1 MARTAFITHEDCVK
15 HEMTPGHPEQP
26 ARIGAVLNE
35 FVTQGLFQMLQRFEA
50 VEATRQHLLLAHP
63 ESHVNH
69 VYESAPAASDGTDQS
84 LVPLDPDTA
93 LNQYSLRAALLAAGA
108 GVQAVDLVM
117 GSEFDNA
124 FCCVR
129 PPGHHAEKT
138 QAMGFCF
145 FGSIAIAALHALEQ
159 PGINRVAIIDFDV
172 HHGNGTEDLIGDHDN
187 IFFCSSF
194 QHPFYPGK
202 FGANVPGRKINI
214 PLDAGS
220 GGAEFKARM
229 ESECMP
235 ALEAFKPDMILIS
248 AGFDAHKD
256 DPLGGLNWTE
266 DDFAWITRELLGVAE
281 RHCKG
286 RVVSML
292 EGGYNLDALGT
303 SAAVHVKTLIA

>member
-35 FVTQGLFQMLQRFEA
+35 LVAQGLFQMLQRFEA
-50 VEATRQHLLLAHP
+50 IEATRDRLLLAHP
-63 ESHVNH
+63 QSHVDH
-69 VYESAPAASDGTDQS
+69 VFSSAPDGSDPL

-108 GVQAVDLVM
+108 GVQAVDLVV
-117 GSEFDNA
+117 GDEFDNA

-145 FGSIAIAALHALEQ
+145 FGSVAIAALHALEQ
-159 PGINRVAIIDFDV
+159 PGIERVAVIDFDV
-172 HHGNGTEDLIGDHDN
+172 HHGNGTEDLIGDHDS

-202 FGANVPGRKINI
+202 FGPNVAGRKINI
-214 PLDAGS
+214 PLDAGTD
-220 GGAEFKARM
+220 GAVFKAKM
-229 ESECMP
+229 ESECLP
-235 ALEAFKPDMILIS
+235 ALEAFKPDMVLIS

-266 DDFAWITRELLGVAE
+266 NDFAWITRELMGVAE
-281 RHCKG
+281 RHCEG
-286 RVVSML
+286 RLVSML

-303 SAAVHVKTLIA
+303 SAAVHVKTLLA

>member
-35 FVTQGLFQMLQRFEA
+35 LASQGLFQMLERFEA
-50 VEATRQHLLLAHP
+50 VEATRDRLLLAHP
-63 ESHVNH
+63 PSHVDH
-69 VYESAPAASDGTDQS
+69 VFNSAPDGADPS

-93 LNQYSLRAALLAAGA
+93 LNHYSLRAALLAAGA
-108 GVQAVDLVM
+108 GVQAVDLVA
-117 GSEFDNA
+117 GDNFDNA

-138 QAMGFCF
+138 RAMGFCF

-159 PGINRVAIIDFDV
+159 PGIDRVAVIDFDV
-172 HHGNGTEDLIGDHDN
+172 HHGNGTEDLIGDHDS

-202 FGANVPGRKINI
+202 FGSNVAGRKINI
-214 PLDAGS
+214 PLDAGTD
-220 GGAEFKARM
+220 GAVFKAKM
-229 ESECMP
+229 ESECLP
-235 ALEAFKPDMILIS
+235 ALEAYKPDMILIS

-266 DDFAWITRELLGVAE
+266 NDFAWITRELMGVAE
-281 RHCKG
+281 RHSE
-286 RVVSML
+286 RRLVSML

-303 SAAVHVKTLIA
+303 SAAVHVKTLLA